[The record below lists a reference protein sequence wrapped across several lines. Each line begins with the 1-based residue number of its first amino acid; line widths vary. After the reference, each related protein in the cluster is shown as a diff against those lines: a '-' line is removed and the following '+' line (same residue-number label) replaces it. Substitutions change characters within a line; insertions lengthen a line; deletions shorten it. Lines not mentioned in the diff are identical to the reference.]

1 LGDPGAGLELT
12 GVWRMIPVARK
23 SHTIKR
29 ITTIARVPQTILP
42 KFSFLSGFPG
52 SSGFPES
59 FLFKA

>member
-1 LGDPGAGLELT
+1 
-12 GVWRMIPVARK
+12 MIPVARK